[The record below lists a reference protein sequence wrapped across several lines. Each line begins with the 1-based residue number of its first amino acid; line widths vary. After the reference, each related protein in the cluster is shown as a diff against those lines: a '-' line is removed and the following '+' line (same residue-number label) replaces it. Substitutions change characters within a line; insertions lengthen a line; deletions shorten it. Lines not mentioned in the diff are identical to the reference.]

1 MKRRHTYDYPFMNTS
16 TNSLVLLG
24 GLVTPWLLGA
34 GVFLVAVPIIIH
46 LLNKRKFKIV
56 DWAAMEFLFDADK
69 RNRRRVRLENLILLL
84 LRCLAIILIG
94 LLLARPFISRG
105 KIAGL
110 LKSTQ
115 YSRVVLLDDSLSMT
129 VQSGNESSIDRAKR
143 SLMELASG
151 LKENDS
157 DDLLTVLLTSDPSE
171 PLINAERANEDTIQE
186 ILDSI
191 ERVEASD
198 MTAEMPAALEQLE
211 KHAMS
216 SGENV
221 NTVVYVFTDLRQRD
235 WKAET
240 DGKADN
246 SPAGIVSRIGK
257 QARACFLVD
266 VGTGEQQNLAI
277 TEIHPEQRLVA
288 GVKSRFD
295 VTVKNLGDRA
305 VKDARLRLTVG
316 DSLPQE
322 EPLDPI
328 EPGKSQTVTFNQTF
342 RHEDFEAAAASASLD
357 ESTLS
362 HPPTKFYPIKAEIVA
377 DAAFDSDRLEAD
389 SQRNF
394 AARVTGGNSVL
405 IVDGAPSAV
414 ALASESIFLQRALR
428 PFRDQWFGTVVNVI
442 NDAQL
447 ENAELDNFDVVI
459 LCNVFDL
466 DEDTI
471 RSLEQWVNKGG
482 GLIVFPGDQV
492 SEDRFNKGFFKDGK
506 GLSPL
511 QLIDVTG
518 DELEQTWA
526 TLHVDGS
533 YSLRVLAR
541 NDAGGLEPKAATVH
555 IDGETNHPV
564 FRQFHSADNL
574 LLGNVKIFRWFESAI
589 LEEQLGKSVRVY
601 AALNA
606 EDGQWP
612 VVAEKRFGNGR
623 VVVFTIPAD
632 NEWHNW
638 SELPTWTILAHTLVE
653 YLADRGAT
661 GGDVRVGQDLLLPV
675 DLTEHK
681 IDARLVMPDASELA
695 VQAIPQQARKKDEEK
710 TTQPS
715 NQSEEESLQNDSE
728 PMAPNDGSNS
738 KKDVIYQ
745 IEYSGAERR
754 GIYKLHL
761 NRTDGGEDEVLF
773 AVNVDSDEGRLDRVD
788 VESFAGQF
796 EGENIKLIDGEEAVS
811 QAIKGAQIEIWP
823 WVLLLVGAVLC
834 TEQLLAWIFGTKR

>member
-1 MKRRHTYDYPFMNTS
+1 MITA
-16 TNSLVLLG
+16 TNSMILLG
-24 GLVTPWLLGA
+24 GLVTPWLLGL
-34 GVFLVAVPIIIH
+34 GGILVAVPIIIH

-84 LRCLAIILIG
+84 LRCLAIFLIG

-143 SLMELASG
+143 SLIELANG

-157 DDLLTVLLTSDPSE
+157 DDLLTVLLTSDPDE
-171 PLINAERANEDTIQE
+171 PLINAERVNEDTIQE

-191 ERVEASD
+191 ERIEASD
-198 MTAEMPAALEQLE
+198 MTAEIPGALEHLE
-211 KHAMS
+211 KYATTA
-216 SGENV
+216 GKNV
-221 NTVVYVFTDLRQRD
+221 NTVVYVFTDLRERD
-235 WKAET
+235 WTADSQSET
-240 DGKADN
+240 DN
-246 SPAGIVSRIGK
+246 SPAGILKRMGER
-257 QARACFLVD
+257 ARACFLVD
-266 VGTGEQQNLAI
+266 VGSDEQQNLAI
-277 TEIHPEQRLVA
+277 TEIRPEQRLVA
-288 GVKSRFD
+288 GVKSRFE
-295 VTVKNLGDRA
+295 VTVKNLGDQTVR
-305 VKDARLRLTVG
+305 DARVRFTVG

-322 EPLDPI
+322 EPLEAI
-328 EPGKSQTVTFNQTF
+328 EPGKTQTVSFNQTF
-342 RHEDFEAAAASASLD
+342 RQEDFETESMGEALD
-357 ESTLS
+357 ESALAR
-362 HPPTKFYPIKAEIVA
+362 PPIKSYPIKAEIVA

-389 SQRNF
+389 SRRHF

-405 IVDGAPSAV
+405 VVDGAPSV
-414 ALASESIFLQRALR
+414 VELASESIFLQRALR

-466 DEDTI
+466 EEDTVQ
-471 RSLEQWVNKGG
+471 SLEKWVNKGG
-482 GLIVFPGDQV
+482 GLVVFPGDQV
-492 SEDRFNKGFFKDGK
+492 SEDRFNQSFFKDGK
-506 GLSPL
+506 GLSPF
-511 QLIDVTG
+511 QLVDVTG

-533 YSLRVLAR
+533 YSLRVLST
-541 NDAGGLEPKAATVH
+541 NEAGELEPKATTVH

-564 FRQFHSADNL
+564 FQQFHSSDNL
-574 LLGNVKIFRWFESAI
+574 LLGNVKIFRWFEAAMM
-589 LEEQLGKSVRVY
+589 EEQLGKSVRVY

-612 VVAEKRFGNGR
+612 AVAEKRFGKGR
-623 VVVFTIPAD
+623 VVAFTIPAD
-632 NEWHNW
+632 KEWHNW

-675 DLTEHK
+675 NLTEHK
-681 IDARLVMPDASELA
+681 VDARLVMPDASELS
-695 VQAIPQQARKKDEEK
+695 VQAIPRQPQKGNEKADSNGGSDEGESPQDES
-710 TTQPS
+710 QPMTVG
-715 NQSEEESLQNDSE
+715 EEDE
-728 PMAPNDGSNS
+728 A
-738 KKDVIYQ
+738 KKDVVYQ
-745 IEYSGAERR
+745 VEYSGAERS

-761 NRTDGGEDEVLF
+761 NRTGGGEDQMLF
-773 AVNVDSDEGRLDRVD
+773 AVNVDADEGRLQRLDLETFSSQIED
-788 VESFAGQF
+788 
-796 EGENIKLIDGEEAVS
+796 ENIKLINGDEAVS
-811 QAIKGAQIEIWP
+811 QAIQGAQIEIWP
-823 WVLLLVGAVLC
+823 WVLLLVGIVLC
-834 TEQLLAWIFGTKR
+834 AEQFLGWVFGMRR